1 MLEISEK
8 ARGLQ
13 IKENMRSI
21 GAQVLEQVVRG
32 AYGGTNGTEYPGDV
46 IFNESSM
53 QTTTNLLQDPTLLA
67 GGKWTPT
74 DCIPRWKVAILVPFR
89 NRHEHLPILLR
100 HLIPMLQ
107 RQRLQFGIYV
117 IEQTGE
123 QAFNRAM
130 LFNVGYSEAL
140 MDQHWDCMVFHD
152 FFGGVSGLTVRQF
165 RKINGFPNGFWGWGG
180 EDDDLWNRV
189 KFAGYNVSRP
199 PGDLG
204 RYMSIPHHHRGEA
217 QFLGRYALLRR
228 SKVRQAVDGLSNLH
242 YRPVLSRRALYTN
255 ITASL
260 SPDLAP
266 MGPQY

>member
-1 MLEISEK
+1 
-8 ARGLQ
+8 
-13 IKENMRSI
+13 MRSI

-53 QTTTNLLQDPTLLA
+53 QTTTFLPQGFTYRPDRTCPERLPSMSGVVGVNMSEVFLEEVERNLLQDPTLLA

-117 IEQTGE
+117 IEQ
-123 QAFNRAM
+123 
-130 LFNVGYSEAL
+130 
-140 MDQHWDCMVFHD
+140 FH
-152 FFGGVSGLTVRQF
+152 
-165 RKINGFPNGFWGWGG
+165 KINGFPNGFWGWGG